1 MLALMLFAFLNASHD
16 AADLPVEDRCDIVG
30 AVLGHN
36 EENARG
42 ALSKMSCVL
51 NNDYAN
57 GKVVV
62 EVNLVGPND
71 GKEPRRTTFL
81 KKGDTCGGY
90 LVPIVLKDIRKRL
103 HGIIGAVV
111 VNLRI
116 LDVDQ
121 IEFNAYLR
129 NYDPKDP
136 DERKGSI
143 GTGCGAAVS
152 GLLEKRKGK
161 WVYIGGRANLKGLEY
176 R

>member
-1 MLALMLFAFLNASHD
+1 MLALLVLALLNASQQV
-16 AADLPVEDRCDIVG
+16 AKLGVEERCEVVG

-36 EENARG
+36 ENYRG
-42 ALSKMSCVL
+42 ALANMSCVL
-51 NNDYAN
+51 NNEYAN

-62 EVNLVGPND
+62 EVNLVGPAD

-81 KKGDTCGGY
+81 RKGDTCGGY
-90 LVPIVLKDIRKRL
+90 LVPIVLKDVRKRL

-111 VNLRI
+111 INLR
-116 LDVDQ
+116 LLGEGQ

-143 GTGCGAAVS
+143 GTGCGAALS

-161 WVYIGGRANLKGLEY
+161 WEYIGGHADLKGLEY